1 MKAVEP
7 ILTTKNLR
15 VGFKTRGKE
24 IVLFDRL
31 NLSFFPG
38 SLICFMGK
46 NGAGKSSLIRT
57 LAGLQ
62 PQLAG
67 SVDFSGSPR
76 PLPEILSVVL
86 TDRIIGTNL
95 SVRELVSYGRYPH
108 VGWSGALNEIDEG
121 VIDEALKT
129 LGINHLAASMI
140 NELSDGQMQMVMI
153 ARALA
158 QQTSL
163 ILLDEPTAH
172 LDLNNRVEIMKLL
185 RNLTRLSGKSI
196 LVTTHEL
203 DLALQTSDLIWLAG
217 ADQSITI
224 GVPEDLILNGTF
236 DRIFELKGFDLKTGR
251 IVHQDTHP
259 KKCFSVSGEGAELL
273 WTKNALERSG
283 FLLAPKGSNAQA
295 IDIFIDVE
303 EGRPRWKW
311 AANNRPYHAGTIAE
325 MIELLGSI
333 DCEIPE

>member
-7 ILTTKNLR
+7 ILTTKDLR
-15 VGFKTRGKE
+15 VGFHTRGKE
-24 IVLFDRL
+24 VILFENL
-31 NLSFFPG
+31 NVSLFPG

-46 NGAGKSSLIRT
+46 NGSGKSSLLRT
-57 LAGLQ
+57 IAGLQ
-62 PQLAG
+62 RELG
-67 SVDFSGSPR
+67 GTVSFSGPQR
-76 PLPEILSVVL
+76 RLPEILSVVL
-86 TDRIIGTNL
+86 TDRVTGTNL
-95 SVRELVSYGRYPH
+95 SVRELVSYGRYPY
-108 VGWSGALNEIDEG
+108 VGWTGALNKN
-121 VIDEALKT
+121 DEAIIDSALDI
-129 LGINHLAASMI
+129 LGIEHLRDSRV

-158 QQTSL
+158 QETPV

-185 RNLTRLSGKSI
+185 RKLTRRSGKSI

-217 ADQSITI
+217 SGKSITS

-251 IVHQDTHP
+251 ILHSDTHS
-259 KKCFSVSGEGAELL
+259 KKIFSVTGEGAEFL
-273 WTKNALERSG
+273 WTRNALERSG
-283 FLLAPKGSNAQA
+283 FTVTARESNAEA
-295 IDIFIDVE
+295 IDILVDVE
-303 EGRPRWKW
+303 EGRPRWRW
-311 AANNRPYHAGTIAE
+311 LLNNRPYEAGTIAE
-325 MIELLGSI
+325 MIELLSSI